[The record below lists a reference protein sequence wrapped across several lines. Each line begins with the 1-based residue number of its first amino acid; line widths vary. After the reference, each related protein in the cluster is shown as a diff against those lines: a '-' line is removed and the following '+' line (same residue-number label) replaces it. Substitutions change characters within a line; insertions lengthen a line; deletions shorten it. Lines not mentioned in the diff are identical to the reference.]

1 MNRVIFIF
9 LYSIFIFNVNC
20 VFAQNLQDQSSAA
33 GRQIGQTV
41 GGMAGG
47 AAGNFA
53 SGGNIAATTAGSEV
67 GRQVGGVVGEQTIR
81 AIGSKSNASLI
92 DSKASLPQVDETQ
105 KSSLSQEGLG
115 KTEKEI
121 SSVLDFP

>member
-47 AAGNFA
+47 AAGIFE

-67 GRQVGGVVGEQTIR
+67 GRQVGGIAGEQAFR
-81 AIGSKSNASLI
+81 AISEQSKTSTKEPDTSFSENEGAQI
-92 DSKASLPQVDETQ
+92 PSLPEG
-105 KSSLSQEGLG
+105 GLG
-115 KTEKEI
+115 ETGKETP
-121 SSVLDFP
+121 SLFD